1 MARTLPFAT
10 PTTPRRLDRAVE
22 CAETTHGAVRA
33 PELQCPSVAKAK
45 LVKTK
50 KRCCKSGPRC
60 KRCPV
65 VCKRLEKKGLAER
78 LELRV
83 YLVSAGVTKKQLKAA
98 RAR

>member
-1 MARTLPFAT
+1 
-10 PTTPRRLDRAVE
+10 V
-22 CAETTHGAVRA
+22 
-33 PELQCPSVAKAK
+33 AK

-50 KRCCKSGPRC
+50 RRCCKSGPRC

-65 VCKRLEKKGLAER
+65 VCKRLEKAGVAER

-83 YLVSAGVTKKQLKAA
+83 YRVSGAVTKKQLKAA